1 MKLTLAEP
9 RLLKESMNIIS
20 DLVNEVTIK
29 VDQDKI
35 SIVAIDPANVA
46 MVDFKLLSSAFV
58 EYSVPKPEELAINL
72 EHLKA
77 VLKRAKPS
85 DTVSLQFDEEKNR
98 LNVQFTGQGVK
109 TFNIPLINIDEGEQ
123 KLPDLSF
130 ATKITLS
137 SARFDEAVEDMGI
150 VAESVSLCSLKEK
163 FTVASESNLRD
174 AKVEINGSD
183 ETIIVNDT
191 GDEISSKYSIEY
203 LKKVSKASKLSDQVN
218 LEFASDYPLRAEY
231 KLLDKLQLR
240 FILAPRVS
248 SD

>member
-35 SIVAIDPANVA
+35 SIIAIDPANVA

-72 EHLKA
+72 EHLKV
-77 VLKRAKPS
+77 VLKRAKPT
-85 DTVSLQFDEEKNR
+85 DTITLQLDDQKNR
-98 LNVQFTGQGVK
+98 LNVEFNGESKK
-109 TFNIPLINIDEGEQ
+109 TFNIPLINIDENDH

-130 ATKITLS
+130 ATKVTLS
-137 SARFDEAVEDMGI
+137 SSRFDEAVEDMGI
-150 VAESVSLCSLKEK
+150 VAESVGLNSLKDR
-163 FTVASESNLRD
+163 FVVASESNLRD
-174 AKVEINGSD
+174 AKVVINSSD
-183 ETIIVNDT
+183 ETVILNDT
-191 GDEISSKYSIEY
+191 GEEVISKYSIEY
-203 LKKVSKASKLSDQVN
+203 LKKISKASKLADQVS
-218 LEFASDYPLRAEY
+218 LEFGSDYPLKAEY
-231 KLLDKLQLR
+231 KLLDKLRLS

-248 SD
+248 ND